1 MSKKKAEN
9 KVKIT
14 ALYCRLSV
22 EDTKDVK
29 DKRKKKRIKR
39 SVLKSPPKK
48 SASISRRITRF
59 NKLKMKSLN
68 SARKII
74 AINKEMRGENMVQ
87 KVNFKD
93 VLVMKGMGRVDDT
106 RPIDLQEYVMP
117 TSKERKSTPIPLT
130 TVPKK
135 ICFSKKIAGT
145 IYDVTA
151 NFDLEGKETILQ
163 QFKALIL
170 AKEL

>member
-1 MSKKKAEN
+1 
-9 KVKIT
+9 
-14 ALYCRLSV
+14 
-22 EDTKDVK
+22 
-29 DKRKKKRIKR
+29 
-39 SVLKSPPKK
+39 
-48 SASISRRITRF
+48 
-59 NKLKMKSLN
+59 
-68 SARKII
+68 
-74 AINKEMRGENMVQ
+74 MVQ

-106 RPIDLQEYVMP
+106 RPIDLQEYVIP
-117 TSKERKSTPIPLT
+117 KSKDLKDTPIPVT